1 MSGRWIA
8 FASPSLRMP
17 TSVVTKRVIPS
28 SNAVGRC
35 DRPKLWFR
43 MNIGDLICG
52 GDGLEDKTVGD
63 TFPDEVMA
71 HVDVFRVAVMERD
84 PRQ

>member
-1 MSGRWIA
+1 
-8 FASPSLRMP
+8 
-17 TSVVTKRVIPS
+17 
-28 SNAVGRC
+28 
-35 DRPKLWFR
+35 

-52 GDGLEDKTVGD
+52 GDELEDKDKTVGD

>member
-28 SNAVGRC
+28 SSGVGKC
-35 DRPKLWFR
+35 DRPKWFR
-43 MNIGDLICG
+43 MNICDLICR

-63 TFPDEVMA
+63 TFPNEVMA